1 VIRADVHRGY
11 VFLVVATI
19 VLIFAGIQIYWLYMN
34 AVSII
39 GVLSILTSLG
49 LTMTLITLA
58 TNNRNENNLPDS
70 QSVGLA
76 EKPTEKNEVN
86 DDSINAEN
94 LEICNLEA
102 DEYFMK
108 VKEELN
114 QVDRL
119 VSDAVNNLVINF
131 RYISN
136 LTKAHHDMVLVI
148 ERMAAPE
155 GSKPI
160 LSLLQKQMEIAQKI
174 EQELDA
180 AVTSLQFGDLVA
192 QLIAH
197 TTCQVETLNMVLQ
210 RIDRQSSRKDH
221 EKSIDQIHSGI
232 SKAIKVVNSKGKRK
246 PVVQQGMQ
254 TGDIELF

>member
-1 VIRADVHRGY
+1 VIRADVHRKY
-11 VFLVVATI
+11 VFLIVAVI
-19 VLIFAGIQIYWLYMN
+19 VLVFAGIQVYWLYIKT
-34 AVSII
+34 VSII

-49 LTMTLITLA
+49 LTATLIALA
-58 TNNRNENNLPDS
+58 KINRNELNVSDT
-70 QSVGLA
+70 QSEA
-76 EKPTEKNEVN
+76 QPKEPINEVEEN
-86 DDSINAEN
+86 DDSIAVENAV
-94 LEICNLEA
+94 ICNLEA
-102 DEYFMK
+102 DEYFMT

-131 RYISN
+131 RYISK
-136 LTKAHHDMVLVI
+136 LTKTHHDMVLAI

-160 LSLLQKQMEIAQKI
+160 LELLQKQMVIADKI

-180 AVTSLQFGDLVA
+180 AVTSLQFGDLVT

-197 TTCQVETLNMVLQ
+197 TTYQVETLNLVLQ
-210 RIDRQSSRKDH
+210 RIDRQIAWKGQ
-221 EKSIDQIHSGI
+221 EKSIDEIHAGI
-232 SKAIKVVNSKGKRK
+232 SKAMKIANTKGKRK

-254 TGDIELF
+254 MGDIELF